1 MSLLKRPGLSRL
13 YAYLFRFRFFALLR
27 QIFLRFEETRCF
39 TLSAA
44 LAYGTLL
51 ALTPTVALIMIVLGR
66 LPGALDA
73 IRQFDA
79 WVLPHVLPAGSGK
92 VIGAHILAFSRTA
105 GTATLPGLCAMFV
118 TALLLLENITQA
130 FDSIWRN
137 KTPRP
142 VRHRLPLYLLV
153 LFVWP
158 VVIGLLLSVLS
169 YTLSQGWLKQ
179 LPFLYRFTP
188 RLVSFL
194 IPVFI
199 FSLLYYFVPN
209 VRVRPRHALCGG
221 TFAASCFFL
230 MQSGFEWYLAYFPFY
245 ATVYGALALI
255 PIFLVW
261 LYLAWVVIL
270 CGAFLAALMG
280 EW

>member
-1 MSLLKRPGLSRL
+1 MSRSLFAGLSG
-13 YAYLFRFRFFALLR
+13 RFRCLALAG
-27 QIFLRFEETRCF
+27 QIFRRFQESRCF

-51 ALTPTVALIMIVLGR
+51 ALTPTVALIMIVLGH
-66 LPGALDA
+66 LPGALEA

-79 WVLPHVLPAGSGK
+79 WILPQVLPAGSGK
-92 VIGAHILAFSRTA
+92 IISAQILGFSRAA

-130 FDSIWRN
+130 FDSIWQNR
-137 KTPRP
+137 KPRP

-158 VVIGLLLSVLS
+158 VVIGLLLSILS
-169 YTLSQGWLKQ
+169 YTLTLSQGWLRQ
-179 LPFLYRFTP
+179 LPLLYRFLP
-188 RLVSFL
+188 RLLSFL
-194 IPVFI
+194 IPTCI
-199 FSLLYYFVPN
+199 FSLLYYYVPN

-221 TFAASCFFL
+221 ALAAACFFL

-245 ATVYGALALI
+245 DNVYGALALI

-261 LYLAWVVIL
+261 LYLAWVAIL

-280 EW
+280 AW